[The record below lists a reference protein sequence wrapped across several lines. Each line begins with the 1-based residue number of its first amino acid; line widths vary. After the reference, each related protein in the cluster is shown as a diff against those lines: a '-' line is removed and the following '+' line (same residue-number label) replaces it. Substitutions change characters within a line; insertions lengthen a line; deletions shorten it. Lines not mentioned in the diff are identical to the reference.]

1 MRGVL
6 SVLAWWSGMC
16 VKALTPTLSLR
27 ARECSGARALNESK
41 WLGQQRSLARRERDR
56 VRVLQ
61 QLDRIKRGLI
71 LITLLMFVPLAQAD
85 VTEPTRD
92 HPLADPVQEAQAR
105 AFMREIRCVVCQ
117 SQSID
122 ESDAEIA
129 AQLRNAIREQMA
141 AGKSED
147 EIRDYL
153 VARYGDFVLLKPPFK
168 TETLVLWIGPFALA
182 AIALVG
188 VGSLVRRHRRRAGAP
203 GAELAPPELS
213 ESEKQRV
220 RSLLVEGEDGSSAS
234 GRGTAS

>member
-1 MRGVL
+1 MK
-6 SVLAWWSGMC
+6 AWLRLIAIAGL
-16 VKALTPTLSLR
+16 ALT
-27 ARECSGARALNESK
+27 AH
-41 WLGQQRSLARRERDR
+41 
-56 VRVLQ
+56 
-61 QLDRIKRGLI
+61 
-71 LITLLMFVPLAQAD
+71 LAQAD

-92 HPLADPVQEAQAR
+92 HPLADPAQESKAR

-168 TETLVLWIGPFALA
+168 AETLVLWIGPFALA

-188 VGSLVRRHRRRAGAP
+188 VTSLVRRQRKAGAAP
-203 GAELAPPELS
+203 GADLAPPELS

-220 RSLLVEGEDGSSAS
+220 RSLLVESEEKP
-234 GRGTAS
+234 RETAS